1 MAEQDEVRSGTLELR
16 VANTTNVHE
25 LATSMERNA
34 KEGKDL
40 TLACIG
46 VQAVSQA
53 AKSCAIANGK
63 VGPSGFQFTMQPWFD
78 MTQLPESEGSQVM
91 VDRTVIKFT
100 LLKIRAGRV
109 I

>member
-1 MAEQDEVRSGTLELR
+1 MEANDKAMELR

-25 LATSMERNA
+25 LATAIMRNTD
-34 KEGKDL
+34 EGKRL

-53 AKSCAIANGK
+53 SKGVAISNGK
-63 VGPSGFQFTMQPWFD
+63 AGPVGFQFSMQPWFD
-78 MTQLPESEGSQVM
+78 ITKVPEGDGSTAM

-100 LLKIRAGRV
+100 LLRV
-109 I
+109 RNGQVL